1 LAYFF
6 FGGGDED
13 DHYGDGG
20 AAAGLSF
27 RPVGSPDFK
36 YSSMACWGVLVEV
49 DLSTWTGG
57 GFGFLP
63 SKTTPAGW
71 FPVARSFRALPDGIL
86 VTSLGSFDFPAPCDL
101 FVTFWEGCVF
111 AAPCDLLLTFWEG
124 CAFAAPC
131 DPLLTFWEGCA
142 FAAPCD
148 PLLTF
153 WEGCAFAAPCDPLL
167 TFWEGCAF
175 SAAVAPPT
183 PRTKKNTTAN
193 TAIAIL
199 LISPPLFKVAPQ
211 SQCADFLNIGKFCL
225 EI

>member
-101 FVTFWEGCVF
+101 FVTFWEGCAF
-111 AAPCDLLLTFWEG
+111 AAPCDL
-124 CAFAAPC
+124 
-131 DPLLTFWEGCA
+131 
-142 FAAPCD
+142 
-148 PLLTF
+148 
-153 WEGCAFAAPCDPLL
+153 LL